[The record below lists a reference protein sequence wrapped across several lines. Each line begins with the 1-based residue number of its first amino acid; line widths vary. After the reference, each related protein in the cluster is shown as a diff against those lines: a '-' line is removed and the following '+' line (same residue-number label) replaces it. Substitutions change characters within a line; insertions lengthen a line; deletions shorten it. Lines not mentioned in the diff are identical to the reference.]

1 MIYQCMTKGR
11 GSKEFS
17 YDTSGGSY
25 IKSPRYV
32 FIDANGKREEVNPSI
47 TEVTLVSEY
56 DYEIFNPKTM
66 QRADVRVIEA
76 YNVANISLTGR
87 YAQVKGFCYNKN
99 VEFNLYNCG
108 EVGISCKNN
117 INVYSC
123 GYINIHNLYIN
134 DNYED
139 RLSPI
144 NNVTIKKCGY
154 LKLGVSDDTA
164 SKKALLKR
172 FKKKFSDIYSI
183 NVELSESER
192 KEFNTKCL
200 YLDERPKSLNGL
212 EQNVQGFVRGY
223 ECFCYN
229 ISKGY
234 SFSGSDTIPSI
245 NIHGYKVFI
254 PDNSLASTSNY
265 SLILV
270 YKSDKAL
277 QNFMENSPVAVSGI
291 FCTPKASKL
300 GAYIEWIKY
309 PTYKYAFGYGVTI
322 PELFFPRLKGFKN
335 YLPSSELSMFMA
347 SYYSH
352 YNPVYDF
359 SSLELAYLPLI
370 FFHQSS
376 LIGANIK
383 KIRCKRE
390 MIRALINHFQKYNN
404 SLTGRNA
411 DKDKVKIENI
421 TWEYSD

>member
-1 MIYQCMTKGR
+1 MIYQCFTKGR

-47 TEVTLVSEY
+47 TEVTLASEY
-56 DYEIFNPKTM
+56 DYKVFSPKTM
-66 QRADVRVIEA
+66 QRADVKVIEA
-76 YNVANISLTGR
+76 YNVANISLTGNNESI
-87 YAQVKGFCYNKN
+87 KGFCYNKN

-108 EVGISCKNN
+108 EVGISCRNN
-117 INVYSC
+117 VNVYSC
-123 GYINIHNLYIN
+123 GSVNIHSLYLS
-134 DNYED
+134 DDFRD
-139 RLSPI
+139 RQKPV

-154 LKLGVSDDTA
+154 LYLGVSSNLA
-164 SKKALLKR
+164 EKKALLKQ

-183 NVELSESER
+183 NAELSESER
-192 KEFNTKCL
+192 REFNTKCL
-200 YLDERPKSLNGL
+200 CLDEKLNSLNGL
-212 EQNVQGFVRGY
+212 EQNVQGFARGY

-234 SFSGSDTIPSI
+234 SFSGSVTIPSI
-245 NIHGYKVFI
+245 NVSGYKVLI
-254 PDNSLASTSNY
+254 PEKTMPYSNKT
-265 SLILV
+265 LILV

-277 QNFMENSPVAVSGI
+277 QNFMENSPAAVLGI
-291 FCTPKASKL
+291 FCTPMASKL

-309 PTYKYAFGYGVTI
+309 PTYNYTFSYGVTI

-335 YLPSSELSMFMA
+335 YLPSSGLSMFMA
-347 SYYSH
+347 SYSSYH
-352 YNPVYDF
+352 NPVYDF

-390 MIRALINHFQKYNN
+390 MIRALISHFEKYNN
-404 SLTGRNA
+404 SLTGRDANE
-411 DKDKVKIENI
+411 KKVKIENI

>member
-1 MIYQCMTKGR
+1 MIYQCFTKGR

-17 YDTSGGSY
+17 YDASGGSY

-47 TEVTLVSEY
+47 TEVTLASEY
-56 DYEIFNPKTM
+56 DYKIFSPTTM

-76 YNVANISLTGR
+76 YNVADISLTGNNESI
-87 YAQVKGFCYNKN
+87 KGFCYNKN

-117 INVYSC
+117 VNVYSC
-123 GYINIHNLYIN
+123 GSVNIHTLY
-134 DNYED
+134 
-139 RLSPI
+139 LSDDYKERTKPV

-154 LKLGVSDDTA
+154 LNLGISSNLA
-164 SKKALLKR
+164 EKKALLKQ

-183 NVELSESER
+183 NVDISESER
-192 KEFNTKCL
+192 REFNTKCL
-200 YLDERPKSLNGL
+200 YLEEKLDSLNGL
-212 EQNVQGFVRGY
+212 EQRVQGFARGY

-245 NIHGYKVFI
+245 NVSGYKVLI
-254 PDNSLASTSNY
+254 PEKTMPY
-265 SLILV
+265 SDKTLILV

-277 QNFMENSPVAVSGI
+277 QNFMENSSAAVLGI
-291 FCTPKASKL
+291 FCTPKSSKL

-309 PTYKYAFGYGVTI
+309 PTYGYAFNYGVTI
-322 PELFFPRLKGFKN
+322 TELFFPRLKGFKN
-335 YLPSSELSMFMA
+335 FLSGSAYSRFMC
-347 SYYSH
+347 SYHSL

-359 SSLELAYLPLI
+359 SSLELAYLPLA
-370 FFHQSS
+370 FFQQSS
-376 LIGANIK
+376 LTGANIK

-390 MIRALINHFQKYNN
+390 MAKALIKHFQKYNN
-404 SLTGRNA
+404 SLTGKNA
-411 DKDKVKIENI
+411 DRDKVRIENI

>member
-1 MIYQCMTKGR
+1 MIYQCMAKGR

-17 YDTSGGSY
+17 YDALGGSY
-25 IKSPRYV
+25 IKTPLYV
-32 FIDANGKREEVNPSI
+32 FIDANGKREEVNPS
-47 TEVTLVSEY
+47 TTKVTLVSEY

-76 YNVANISLTGR
+76 YNVADISLTGR

-108 EVGISCKNN
+108 DVTISCKNN

-123 GYINIHNLYIN
+123 GSVDIHSLY
-134 DNYED
+134 
-139 RLSPI
+139 LSDDYKERTKPV

-172 FKKKFSDIYSI
+172 FKKKFSDIFSI

-212 EQNVQGFVRGY
+212 EQMVQGFVRGY

-265 SLILV
+265 LLILV

-309 PTYKYAFGYGVTI
+309 PTSEYAISYSVNM

-335 YLPSSELSMFMA
+335 FMSYKNSRFMA

-359 SSLELAYLPLI
+359 SSLELAYLPLT
-370 FFHQSS
+370 FFNSAT
-376 LIGANIK
+376 LTGANIK

-390 MIRALINHFQKYNN
+390 MAKALISRFQEYNS
-404 SLTGRNA
+404 SLTKREENER
-411 DKDKVKIENI
+411 VKIENI

>member
-1 MIYQCMTKGR
+1 MIYQCFTKGR

-25 IKSPRYV
+25 IKSPFYV
-32 FIDANGKREEVNPSI
+32 FIGANGKREEVNPGI
-47 TEVTLVSEY
+47 TKVTLSSTS

-76 YNVANISLTGR
+76 YNVADISLTGNNESI
-87 YAQVKGFCYNKN
+87 KGFCYNKN

-108 EVGISCKNN
+108 EVSISCKNN
-117 INVYSC
+117 VNVYSC
-123 GYINIHNLYIN
+123 GSVNIHSLY
-134 DNYED
+134 
-139 RLSPI
+139 LSDDYTERTKPV

-154 LKLGVSDDTA
+154 LSLGISSNLA
-164 SKKALLKR
+164 EKKALLKQ

-183 NVELSESER
+183 NAELSESEKR
-192 KEFNTKCL
+192 EFNTKCL
-200 YLDERPKSLNGL
+200 YLDEKLNSLNGL
-212 EQNVQGFVRGY
+212 EQNVQGFARGY

-245 NIHGYKVFI
+245 NVSGYKVLI
-254 PDNSLASTSNY
+254 TEKTMPY
-265 SLILV
+265 SDKTLILV

-277 QNFMENSPVAVSGI
+277 QNFMENSPAAVLGI
-291 FCTPKASKL
+291 FCTPTASKL
-300 GAYIEWIKY
+300 GAHIEWIKY

-322 PELFFPRLKGFKN
+322 PELFFSRLKGFKN
-335 YLPSSELSMFMA
+335 YLPSSSYSSFMA
-347 SYYSH
+347 SYSSH

-376 LIGANIK
+376 LIRANIK

-390 MIRALINHFQKYNN
+390 MAIALINHFQKYNN
-404 SLTGRNA
+404 SLTGRDANEN
-411 DKDKVKIENI
+411 KVKIENI